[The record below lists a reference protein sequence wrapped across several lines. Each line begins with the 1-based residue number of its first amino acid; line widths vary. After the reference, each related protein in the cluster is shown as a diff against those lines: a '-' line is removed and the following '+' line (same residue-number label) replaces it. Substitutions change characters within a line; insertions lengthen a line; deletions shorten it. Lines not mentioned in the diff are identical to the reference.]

1 MKKKLL
7 FPCLLLVAVMLLT
20 CVATLGVG
28 AEETMTMTAVAAGEK
43 TPAEGD
49 VVTIA
54 DAAELKKFSAYVSN
68 SGVTKGITFRLEAD
82 IALSREAMGAMAF
95 TNINPIGGVFN
106 IAGAQTPVAFEGI
119 FDGNGKAISNIYF
132 TNMYKLASGTP
143 KMNGNTANMGLF
155 SVLGEGSVVKNL
167 TVSINYA
174 DKITGEYFGIIA
186 SKAEGATI
194 VDCAVK
200 CETATTKLT
209 GVTGAGAMGGIVGY
223 AKNTVIDGCTANFNA
238 SVTNSLGG
246 ITGVAENTAIRNC
259 VTSGTYTHTA
269 ASVLGGVAVELK
281 GTSSV
286 KNCYSTAVLEST
298 LAGDVLGGVVG
309 KLGENTAVENCFS
322 NVSVATGYSFV
333 YGSLVGENNG
343 AVKNSYAL
351 RDPALTSEDAHADI
365 GSNKGVAENVFAYQ
379 PKLEGDTTTFIIG
392 TVKCE
397 RDENKKD
404 IYTFVPA
411 EGSNVSLV
419 DALNAWVAENE
430 TDDVKYQAWVVN
442 GTTIVNCKHSNFVYR
457 AYEGQAPTCSNV
469 GHGDKHCAGCGLL
482 LAENVEIPADPKA
495 HASESGVV
503 YNCLAY
509 ECIHCHETIEA
520 TQTHR
525 IENIPC
531 KDQTCSLCGTLVE
544 GKGAHT
550 RPADFDESKPCME
563 YFCTACNEQ
572 VHEADHDA
580 PAVSHACQ
588 SSTCKRCGYTIPA
601 TKFHRPGRAAN
612 CTRSQVCLDCGE
624 VIRKAKGHTWDV
636 ENPASCGAAQ
646 LCIEC
651 GAENPDAPA
660 TGKHVYDREAPTC
673 LDSMVCTNCK
683 FTPKDGFALG
693 HDLKDDEHVDCGH
706 GRSCTR
712 CSSIIE
718 TATGD
723 HNVDWTKATVVRAAT
738 ADRTGIV
745 EGVCADC
752 GRMVEAYT
760 TYTVMED
767 AGNALVSG
775 GSLTFYTG
783 SYVDA
788 VFGKVADYKDIA
800 YAEGYLP
807 LQVVT
812 LSLKDASDAVVN
824 VAGNVTV
831 KVVLNKS
838 VAKLASASI
847 KLYQVKDG
855 QATEVTISANEDG
868 YITFT
873 ASAMGTFV
881 LAGEKT
887 EAYAKLG
894 TLTVTPQQTAALIGT
909 AAYERRD
916 FDL

>member
-54 DAAELKKFSAYVSN
+54 DAAELKKFSAYVSDG
-68 SGVTKGITFRLEAD
+68 GVTKGITFRLEAD
-82 IALSREAMGAMAF
+82 IALAMDGF
-95 TNINPIGGVFN
+95 IFSPNTNLNPIGGVFN
-106 IAGAQTPVAFEGI
+106 NANVKTPVPFEGI
-119 FDGNGKAISNIYF
+119 FDGNGKTVSNIYF
-132 TNMYKLASGTP
+132 SANYK
-143 KMNGNTANMGLF
+143 NTAGTLQYGGDTSNMGF
-155 SVLGEGSVVKNL
+155 FAVLGEGSLVKDL
-167 TVSINYA
+167 TVSVSSTVNI
-174 DKITGEYFGIIA
+174 KGEYFGLLA
-186 SKAEGATI
+186 SKAEGASI
-194 VDCAVK
+194 VNCFVK
-200 CETATTKLT
+200 CETETAQLT
-209 GVTGAGAMGGIVGY
+209 GIASTVAMGGVVGY
-223 AKNTVIDGCTANFNA
+223 AKNCVIDGCTASFNVSA
-238 SVTNSLGG
+238 TKGVGG
-246 ITGVAENTAIRNC
+246 IVGVSENTAIRNC
-259 VTSGTYTHTA
+259 VTSGKYTHTT
-269 ASVLGGVAVELK
+269 ASTLGGVAGEIKGASVVENSY
-281 GTSSV
+281 SSV
-286 KNCYSTAVLEST
+286 VLSSTK
-298 LAGDVLGGVVG
+298 AGDVLGGVVAVV
-309 KLGENTAVENCFS
+309 GEGSTVANCFS
-322 NVSVATGYSFV
+322 DVSVATSYGFV
-333 YGSLVGENNG
+333 YGSLVGRNNG
-343 AVKNSYAL
+343 TVKHSYAL
-351 RDPALTSEDAHADI
+351 RDPALGTDKAHADI
-365 GSNKGVAENVFAYQ
+365 GENNGTAEEVFAYQ
-379 PKLEGDTTTFIIG
+379 PKTDNGVTAFIIG
-392 TVKCE
+392 TVVRE
-397 RDENKKD
+397 RDNNNID
-404 IYTFVPA
+404 TFTFVPA
-411 EGSNVSLV
+411 EGDNVSLV
-419 DALNAWVAENE
+419 DALNAWVSQNE
-430 TDDVKYQAWVVN
+430 TADVKYQAWAVS
-442 GTTIVNCKHSNFVYR
+442 GTTIVNCKHASFEYR
-457 AYEGQAPTCSNV
+457 PYKGDEPTCSAV
-469 GHGDKHCAGCGLL
+469 GHGDKVCAGCGILL
-482 LAENVEIPADPKA
+482 ESNVEIAIDPTA
-495 HASESGVV
+495 HSSGEGTIHE
-503 YNCLAY
+503 CLDY
-509 ECIHCHETIEA
+509 ECVYCHATIEA
-520 TQTHR
+520 TKDHS

-544 GKGAHT
+544 GTGAHT

-572 VHEADHDA
+572 VHEVDHDA

-624 VIRKAKGHTWDV
+624 VIRKAKGHTWDA

-673 LDSMVCTNCK
+673 LEPMVCTNCK

-693 HDLKDDEHVDCGH
+693 HHLKDDEHVDCGH

-723 HNVDWTKATVVRAAT
+723 HNVDWTKATVIRAAT

-752 GRMVEAYT
+752 GRTVEAYT
-760 TYTVMED
+760 TYAVMEN

-775 GSLTFYTG
+775 GSFTFYTG

-788 VFGKVADYKDIA
+788 VFGTVADYKDIA

-855 QATEVTISANEDG
+855 QATEIAITANEDG

-894 TLTVTPQQTAALIGT
+894 TVAVTPQQTAALIGT